1 MAKESNKKI
10 ELLQTDYA
18 KEQFAK
24 FEKERRQVVFRRR
37 RLVAFF
43 VAALAIFAIVGI
55 QMFNDQMR
63 LQKLKEYKAETV
75 AEQKRQNKR
84 WLHWS
89 ETLPCCK
96 TMSMWQNWHA
106 ADSSTQK
113 MVKKSIQS
121 CQTGRILKTPMS
133 VLRKV
138 DKNHHPQS
146 HKIKQCHTYSA
157 Q

>member
-75 AEQKRQNKR
+75 AEQKEAEQK
-84 WLHWS
+84 S
-89 ETLPCCK
+89 GFVGAGCCL
-96 TMSMWQNWHA
+96 TE
-106 ADSSTQK
+106 
-113 MVKKSIQS
+113 
-121 CQTGRILKTPMS
+121 R
-133 VLRKV
+133 R
-138 DKNHHPQS
+138 
-146 HKIKQCHTYSA
+146 
-157 Q
+157 

>member
-1 MAKESNKKI
+1 VAKESNKKI

-43 VAALAIFAIVGI
+43 VAALAIFAVVGI

-75 AEQKRQNKR
+75 AEQKEAEQKVASLERDVALLQDDEYVAKLARSRFFYSKDGEKIYPVLPDGTDSQNTNER
-84 WLHWS
+84 S
-89 ETLPCCK
+89 A
-96 TMSMWQNWHA
+96 QNEQES
-106 ADSSTQK
+106 SSTESQ
-113 MVKKSIQS
+113 
-121 CQTGRILKTPMS
+121 
-133 VLRKV
+133 
-138 DKNHHPQS
+138 D
-146 HKIKQCHTYSA
+146 
-157 Q
+157 

>member
-10 ELLQTDYA
+10 ELLQTEYA

-75 AEQKRQNKR
+75 AEQKEAEQKVASLERDVALLQDDEYVAKLARSRFFYSKDGEKIYPVLPDGTDSQNTNER
-84 WLHWS
+84 S
-89 ETLPCCK
+89 SQSGQE
-96 TMSMWQNWHA
+96 S
-106 ADSSTQK
+106 SSTESQ
-113 MVKKSIQS
+113 
-121 CQTGRILKTPMS
+121 
-133 VLRKV
+133 
-138 DKNHHPQS
+138 D
-146 HKIKQCHTYSA
+146 
-157 Q
+157 

>member
-75 AEQKRQNKR
+75 AEQKEAEQKVASLERDVALLQDDEYVAKLARSRFFYSKDGEKIYPVLPDGTDSQSTNEGSSQ
-84 WLHWS
+84 S
-89 ETLPCCK
+89 EQE
-96 TMSMWQNWHA
+96 S
-106 ADSSTQK
+106 SSTESQ
-113 MVKKSIQS
+113 
-121 CQTGRILKTPMS
+121 
-133 VLRKV
+133 
-138 DKNHHPQS
+138 D
-146 HKIKQCHTYSA
+146 
-157 Q
+157 

>member
-75 AEQKRQNKR
+75 AEQKEAEQKVASLERDVALLKDDEYVAKLARSRFFYSKDGEKIYPVLPDGTDSQSTNEDSSQ
-84 WLHWS
+84 S
-89 ETLPCCK
+89 EQE
-96 TMSMWQNWHA
+96 S
-106 ADSSTQK
+106 SSTQ
-113 MVKKSIQS
+113 SQ
-121 CQTGRILKTPMS
+121 
-133 VLRKV
+133 
-138 DKNHHPQS
+138 D
-146 HKIKQCHTYSA
+146 
-157 Q
+157 

>member
-1 MAKESNKKI
+1 VAKESNKKI

-43 VAALAIFAIVGI
+43 VAALAIFAVVGI

-75 AEQKRQNKR
+75 AEQKEAEQKVASLERDVALLQDDEYVAKLARSRFFYSKDGEKIYPVLPDGTDSQNTNER
-84 WLHWS
+84 
-89 ETLPCCK
+89 
-96 TMSMWQNWHA
+96 
-106 ADSSTQK
+106 
-113 MVKKSIQS
+113 
-121 CQTGRILKTPMS
+121 
-133 VLRKV
+133 
-138 DKNHHPQS
+138 
-146 HKIKQCHTYSA
+146 SA
-157 Q
+157 QSEQESSATESQD

>member
-75 AEQKRQNKR
+75 AEQKEAEQKVASLERDVALLQDDEYVAKLARSRFFYSKDGEKIYPVLPDGTDSQNTNER
-84 WLHWS
+84 SAQS
-89 ETLPCCK
+89 EQE
-96 TMSMWQNWHA
+96 S
-106 ADSSTQK
+106 SSTESQ
-113 MVKKSIQS
+113 
-121 CQTGRILKTPMS
+121 
-133 VLRKV
+133 
-138 DKNHHPQS
+138 D
-146 HKIKQCHTYSA
+146 
-157 Q
+157 

>member
-75 AEQKRQNKR
+75 AEQKEAEQKVASLERDVALLQDDEYVAKLARSRFFYSKDGEKIYPVLPDGTDSQNTNER
-84 WLHWS
+84 SSQS
-89 ETLPCCK
+89 E
-96 TMSMWQNWHA
+96 QE
-106 ADSSTQK
+106 SSYTESQ
-113 MVKKSIQS
+113 
-121 CQTGRILKTPMS
+121 
-133 VLRKV
+133 
-138 DKNHHPQS
+138 D
-146 HKIKQCHTYSA
+146 
-157 Q
+157 

>member
-63 LQKLKEYKAETV
+63 LQKLKDYKAETV
-75 AEQKRQNKR
+75 AEQKEAEQKVASLERDVALLQDDEYVAKLARSRFFYSKDGEKIYPVLPDGTDSQNTNER
-84 WLHWS
+84 S
-89 ETLPCCK
+89 SQSGQE
-96 TMSMWQNWHA
+96 S
-106 ADSSTQK
+106 SSTESQ
-113 MVKKSIQS
+113 
-121 CQTGRILKTPMS
+121 
-133 VLRKV
+133 
-138 DKNHHPQS
+138 D
-146 HKIKQCHTYSA
+146 
-157 Q
+157 

>member
-43 VAALAIFAIVGI
+43 VAALAIFAVVGI

-75 AEQKRQNKR
+75 AEQKEAEQKVASLERDVALLQDDEYVAKLARSRFFYSKDGEKIYPVLPDGTDSQNPNER
-84 WLHWS
+84 SAQS
-89 ETLPCCK
+89 EQE
-96 TMSMWQNWHA
+96 S
-106 ADSSTQK
+106 SSTESQ
-113 MVKKSIQS
+113 
-121 CQTGRILKTPMS
+121 
-133 VLRKV
+133 
-138 DKNHHPQS
+138 D
-146 HKIKQCHTYSA
+146 
-157 Q
+157 

>member
-75 AEQKRQNKR
+75 AEQKEAEQKVASLERDVALLQDDEYVAKLARSRFFYSKDGEKIYPVLPDGTDSQNTNER
-84 WLHWS
+84 S
-89 ETLPCCK
+89 SQSGRE
-96 TMSMWQNWHA
+96 S
-106 ADSSTQK
+106 SSTESQ
-113 MVKKSIQS
+113 
-121 CQTGRILKTPMS
+121 
-133 VLRKV
+133 
-138 DKNHHPQS
+138 D
-146 HKIKQCHTYSA
+146 
-157 Q
+157 

>member
-1 MAKESNKKI
+1 VAKESNKKI

-75 AEQKRQNKR
+75 AEQKEAEQKVASLERDVALLKEDEYVAKLARSRFFYSKDGEKIYPVLADGTDSQSTNEGSSQ
-84 WLHWS
+84 S
-89 ETLPCCK
+89 EQE
-96 TMSMWQNWHA
+96 S
-106 ADSSTQK
+106 SSTESQ
-113 MVKKSIQS
+113 
-121 CQTGRILKTPMS
+121 
-133 VLRKV
+133 
-138 DKNHHPQS
+138 D
-146 HKIKQCHTYSA
+146 
-157 Q
+157 

>member
-37 RLVAFF
+37 RLVAVF

-75 AEQKRQNKR
+75 AEQKEAEQKVASLERDVALLQDDEYVAKLARSRFFYSKDGEKIYPVLPDGTDSQNTNER
-84 WLHWS
+84 S
-89 ETLPCCK
+89 SQSGQE
-96 TMSMWQNWHA
+96 S
-106 ADSSTQK
+106 SSTESQ
-113 MVKKSIQS
+113 
-121 CQTGRILKTPMS
+121 
-133 VLRKV
+133 
-138 DKNHHPQS
+138 D
-146 HKIKQCHTYSA
+146 
-157 Q
+157 

>member
-63 LQKLKEYKAETV
+63 LQKLKEYKTETV
-75 AEQKRQNKR
+75 AEQKEAEQKVASLERDVALLQDDEYVAKLARSRFFYSKDGEKIYPVLPDGTDSQNTNER
-84 WLHWS
+84 S
-89 ETLPCCK
+89 SQSGQE
-96 TMSMWQNWHA
+96 S
-106 ADSSTQK
+106 SSTESQ
-113 MVKKSIQS
+113 
-121 CQTGRILKTPMS
+121 
-133 VLRKV
+133 
-138 DKNHHPQS
+138 D
-146 HKIKQCHTYSA
+146 
-157 Q
+157 

>member
-75 AEQKRQNKR
+75 AEQKEAEQKVASLERDVALLKDDEYVAKLAR
-84 WLHWS
+84 S
-89 ETLPCCK
+89 RFFYSKDGEKIYPVLPDG
-96 TMSMWQNWHA
+96 TDSQSTNE
-106 ADSSTQK
+106 DSSQIEQESSSTESQ
-113 MVKKSIQS
+113 
-121 CQTGRILKTPMS
+121 
-133 VLRKV
+133 
-138 DKNHHPQS
+138 D
-146 HKIKQCHTYSA
+146 
-157 Q
+157 

>member
-43 VAALAIFAIVGI
+43 VAALAIFAVVGI
-55 QMFNDQMR
+55 QIFNDQMR

-75 AEQKRQNKR
+75 AEQKEAEQKVASLERDVALLQDDEYVAKLARSRFFYSKDGEKIYPVLPDGTDSQNTNER
-84 WLHWS
+84 SAQS
-89 ETLPCCK
+89 EQE
-96 TMSMWQNWHA
+96 S
-106 ADSSTQK
+106 SSTESQ
-113 MVKKSIQS
+113 
-121 CQTGRILKTPMS
+121 
-133 VLRKV
+133 
-138 DKNHHPQS
+138 D
-146 HKIKQCHTYSA
+146 
-157 Q
+157 

>member
-75 AEQKRQNKR
+75 AEQKEAEQKVASLERDVALLQDDEYVAKLARSRFFYSKDGEKIYPVLPDGTDSQNTNER
-84 WLHWS
+84 SSQS
-89 ETLPCCK
+89 EQG
-96 TMSMWQNWHA
+96 S
-106 ADSSTQK
+106 SSTESQ
-113 MVKKSIQS
+113 
-121 CQTGRILKTPMS
+121 
-133 VLRKV
+133 
-138 DKNHHPQS
+138 D
-146 HKIKQCHTYSA
+146 
-157 Q
+157 

>member
-1 MAKESNKKI
+1 VAKESNRKI

-75 AEQKRQNKR
+75 AEQKEAEQKVASLERDVALLKDDEYVAKLAR
-84 WLHWS
+84 S
-89 ETLPCCK
+89 RFFYSKDGEKIYPVLPDG
-96 TMSMWQNWHA
+96 TDSQSTNE
-106 ADSSTQK
+106 DSS
-113 MVKKSIQS
+113 QS
-121 CQTGRILKTPMS
+121 EQESSSTES
-133 VLRKV
+133 Q
-138 DKNHHPQS
+138 D
-146 HKIKQCHTYSA
+146 
-157 Q
+157 

>member
-1 MAKESNKKI
+1 MAKESDKKI

-43 VAALAIFAIVGI
+43 VAALAIFAVVGI

-75 AEQKRQNKR
+75 AEQKEAEQKVASLERDVALLQDDEYVAKLARSRFFYSKDGEKIYPVLPDGTDSQNTNER
-84 WLHWS
+84 SAQS
-89 ETLPCCK
+89 EQE
-96 TMSMWQNWHA
+96 S
-106 ADSSTQK
+106 SSTESQ
-113 MVKKSIQS
+113 
-121 CQTGRILKTPMS
+121 
-133 VLRKV
+133 
-138 DKNHHPQS
+138 D
-146 HKIKQCHTYSA
+146 
-157 Q
+157 

>member
-37 RLVAFF
+37 RLVAVF

-55 QMFNDQMR
+55 QMINDLIR

-75 AEQKRQNKR
+75 AEQKEAEQKVASLERDVALLQDDEYVAKLARSRFFYSKDGEKIYPVLPDGTDSQNTNER
-84 WLHWS
+84 S
-89 ETLPCCK
+89 SQSGQE
-96 TMSMWQNWHA
+96 S
-106 ADSSTQK
+106 SSTESQ
-113 MVKKSIQS
+113 
-121 CQTGRILKTPMS
+121 
-133 VLRKV
+133 
-138 DKNHHPQS
+138 D
-146 HKIKQCHTYSA
+146 
-157 Q
+157 

>member
-1 MAKESNKKI
+1 VAKESNKKI

-75 AEQKRQNKR
+75 AEQKEAEQKVASLERDVALLKDDEYVAKLARSRFFYSKDGEKIYPVLPDGTDSQSTNEGSSQ
-84 WLHWS
+84 S
-89 ETLPCCK
+89 EQE
-96 TMSMWQNWHA
+96 S
-106 ADSSTQK
+106 SSTESQ
-113 MVKKSIQS
+113 
-121 CQTGRILKTPMS
+121 
-133 VLRKV
+133 
-138 DKNHHPQS
+138 D
-146 HKIKQCHTYSA
+146 
-157 Q
+157 

>member
-75 AEQKRQNKR
+75 AEQKEAEQKVASLERDVALLQDDEYVAKLARSRFFYSKDGEKIYPVLPDGTDSQNANER
-84 WLHWS
+84 S
-89 ETLPCCK
+89 SQSGQE
-96 TMSMWQNWHA
+96 S
-106 ADSSTQK
+106 SSTESQ
-113 MVKKSIQS
+113 
-121 CQTGRILKTPMS
+121 
-133 VLRKV
+133 
-138 DKNHHPQS
+138 D
-146 HKIKQCHTYSA
+146 
-157 Q
+157 

>member
-75 AEQKRQNKR
+75 AEQKEAEQTVASLERDVALLQDDEYVAKLARSRFFYSKDGEKIYPVLPDGTDSQNTNER
-84 WLHWS
+84 S
-89 ETLPCCK
+89 SQSGQE
-96 TMSMWQNWHA
+96 S
-106 ADSSTQK
+106 SSTESQ
-113 MVKKSIQS
+113 
-121 CQTGRILKTPMS
+121 
-133 VLRKV
+133 
-138 DKNHHPQS
+138 D
-146 HKIKQCHTYSA
+146 
-157 Q
+157 

>member
-1 MAKESNKKI
+1 VAKESNKKI

-75 AEQKRQNKR
+75 AEQKEAEQKVASLERDVALLKDDEYVAKLAR
-84 WLHWS
+84 S
-89 ETLPCCK
+89 RFFYSKDGEKIYPVLP
-96 TMSMWQNWHA
+96 
-106 ADSSTQK
+106 DSKHQ
-113 MVKKSIQS
+113 
-121 CQTGRILKTPMS
+121 
-133 VLRKV
+133 
-138 DKNHHPQS
+138 
-146 HKIKQCHTYSA
+146 
-157 Q
+157 

>member
-1 MAKESNKKI
+1 MAKESNKII

-75 AEQKRQNKR
+75 AEQKEAEQKVASLERDVALLQDDEYVAKLARSRFFYSKDGEKIYPVLPDGTDSQNTNER
-84 WLHWS
+84 S
-89 ETLPCCK
+89 SQSGQE
-96 TMSMWQNWHA
+96 S
-106 ADSSTQK
+106 SSTESQ
-113 MVKKSIQS
+113 
-121 CQTGRILKTPMS
+121 
-133 VLRKV
+133 
-138 DKNHHPQS
+138 D
-146 HKIKQCHTYSA
+146 
-157 Q
+157 

>member
-75 AEQKRQNKR
+75 AEQKEAEQKVASLERDVALLKDDEYVAKLAR
-84 WLHWS
+84 SRFFYSKDS
-89 ETLPCCK
+89 EKIYPVLPDG
-96 TMSMWQNWHA
+96 TDSQSTNE
-106 ADSSTQK
+106 DSS
-113 MVKKSIQS
+113 QS
-121 CQTGRILKTPMS
+121 EQESSSTES
-133 VLRKV
+133 Q
-138 DKNHHPQS
+138 D
-146 HKIKQCHTYSA
+146 
-157 Q
+157 

>member
-75 AEQKRQNKR
+75 AEQKEAEQKVASLERDVALLQDDEYVAKLARSRFFYSKDGEKIYPVLPDGMDSQNTNER
-84 WLHWS
+84 S
-89 ETLPCCK
+89 SQSGQE
-96 TMSMWQNWHA
+96 S
-106 ADSSTQK
+106 SSTESQ
-113 MVKKSIQS
+113 
-121 CQTGRILKTPMS
+121 
-133 VLRKV
+133 
-138 DKNHHPQS
+138 D
-146 HKIKQCHTYSA
+146 
-157 Q
+157 

>member
-1 MAKESNKKI
+1 M
-10 ELLQTDYA
+10 QTDYA

-75 AEQKRQNKR
+75 AEQKEAEQKVASLERDVALLQDDEYVAKLARSRFFYSKVGEKIYPVLPDGTDSQNTNER
-84 WLHWS
+84 S
-89 ETLPCCK
+89 SQSGQE
-96 TMSMWQNWHA
+96 S
-106 ADSSTQK
+106 SSTESQ
-113 MVKKSIQS
+113 
-121 CQTGRILKTPMS
+121 
-133 VLRKV
+133 
-138 DKNHHPQS
+138 D
-146 HKIKQCHTYSA
+146 
-157 Q
+157 

>member
-24 FEKERRQVVFRRR
+24 FEKERRHVVFRRR

-75 AEQKRQNKR
+75 AEQKEAEQKVASLERDVALLQDDEYVAKLARSRFFYSKDGEKIYPVLPDGTDSQNTNER
-84 WLHWS
+84 S
-89 ETLPCCK
+89 SQSGQE
-96 TMSMWQNWHA
+96 S
-106 ADSSTQK
+106 SSTESQ
-113 MVKKSIQS
+113 
-121 CQTGRILKTPMS
+121 
-133 VLRKV
+133 
-138 DKNHHPQS
+138 D
-146 HKIKQCHTYSA
+146 
-157 Q
+157 

>member
-75 AEQKRQNKR
+75 AEQKEAEQKVASLERDVALLQDDEYVAKLARSRFFYSKDGEKIYPVLPDGTDSQNTDER
-84 WLHWS
+84 S
-89 ETLPCCK
+89 SQSGQE
-96 TMSMWQNWHA
+96 S
-106 ADSSTQK
+106 SSTESQ
-113 MVKKSIQS
+113 
-121 CQTGRILKTPMS
+121 
-133 VLRKV
+133 
-138 DKNHHPQS
+138 D
-146 HKIKQCHTYSA
+146 
-157 Q
+157 

>member
-18 KEQFAK
+18 KEQFDK

-43 VAALAIFAIVGI
+43 VAALAIFAVVGI

-75 AEQKRQNKR
+75 AEQKEAEQKVASLERDVALLQDDEYVAKLARSRFFYSKDGEKIYPVLPDGTDSQNTNER
-84 WLHWS
+84 SAQS
-89 ETLPCCK
+89 EQE
-96 TMSMWQNWHA
+96 S
-106 ADSSTQK
+106 SSTESQ
-113 MVKKSIQS
+113 
-121 CQTGRILKTPMS
+121 
-133 VLRKV
+133 
-138 DKNHHPQS
+138 D
-146 HKIKQCHTYSA
+146 
-157 Q
+157 

>member
-43 VAALAIFAIVGI
+43 VAALAIFAVVGI

-75 AEQKRQNKR
+75 AEQKEAEQKVASLKRDVALLQDDEYVAKLARSRFFYSKDGEKIYPVLPDGTDSQNTNER
-84 WLHWS
+84 SAQS
-89 ETLPCCK
+89 EQE
-96 TMSMWQNWHA
+96 S
-106 ADSSTQK
+106 SSTESQ
-113 MVKKSIQS
+113 
-121 CQTGRILKTPMS
+121 
-133 VLRKV
+133 
-138 DKNHHPQS
+138 D
-146 HKIKQCHTYSA
+146 
-157 Q
+157 